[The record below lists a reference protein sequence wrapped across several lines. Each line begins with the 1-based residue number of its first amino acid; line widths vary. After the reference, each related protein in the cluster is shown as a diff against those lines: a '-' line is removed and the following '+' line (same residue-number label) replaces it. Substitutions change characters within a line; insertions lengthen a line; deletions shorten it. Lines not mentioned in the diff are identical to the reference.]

1 VVSNPYT
8 LEHQSWF
15 QNVPLQ
21 IQPAPLRIGKEY
33 NDKTPAL
40 VGKVIV
46 CTFLVYVIWEIP
58 GLFHTIFRPFQF
70 FLVRDPVLVQLL
82 VQLYSCTVV
91 CTAVASSWPMARKRR
106 LISSTLEAYDVKTL
120 VSL

>member
-1 VVSNPYT
+1 M
-8 LEHQSWF
+8 
-15 QNVPLQ
+15 PLQ

-58 GLFHTIFRPFQF
+58 GVLFHTIFRPFQF
-70 FLVRDPVLVQLL
+70 FLVRGPLLVQLL
-82 VQLYSCTVV
+82 VQL
-91 CTAVASSWPMARKRR
+91 
-106 LISSTLEAYDVKTL
+106 
-120 VSL
+120 